1 MHRDSCRQYRKRELF
16 MLPTDL
22 SDDSYITL
30 CTCYADYCNG
40 RLSAGSTRQRAS
52 HCPLFVFLCSLIIL
66 FPVQRISLRC
76 RLSILHLYTLYSS
89 VILP

>member
-1 MHRDSCRQYRKRELF
+1 MVSIKQLLRGTGGCIAILAVN
-16 MLPTDL
+16 
-22 SDDSYITL
+22 I
-30 CTCYADYCNG
+30 
-40 RLSAGSTRQRAS
+40 GSTRQRAS